1 MIKPLFGVAVAAVAF
16 TASSASAQLFSEDW
30 DDGLGAGRWSAPIT
44 ALECAACGFDG
55 NVDYAFD
62 YSSIG
67 APSAPGSAGGTT
79 TGIMMET
86 NTTVN
91 RDING
96 NAVFQGEGVGVV
108 PTGFNL
114 PAGDFI
120 LTSDVYMFWN
130 GGGGSTEYAGLGAF
144 SGGTATPV
152 RFNIDNGDG
161 LAWQVDTDGDA
172 GDDMYRYE
180 GPPNNVETP
189 LGGYEAIPDGSI
201 PGVVT
206 GPSRVGPFN
215 QWIELKIKSIAGIVE
230 FSMNGYVIDTFDNTG
245 GTFNGGTVLLN
256 QSDPF
261 DSVNA
266 DDIFGFSNVTVFDN
280 VKVVVPEPASI
291 ALLSLGGLAML
302 RRR

>member
-1 MIKPLFGVAVAAVAF
+1 MIKPLFGVAVAAVAI
-16 TASSASAQLFSEDW
+16 TTSSASAQLFSEDW
-30 DDGLGAGRWSAPIT
+30 DDGAGAGRWSAPIV

-55 NVDYAFD
+55 NVDYAFN
-62 YSSIG
+62 YASIG
-67 APSAPGSAGGTT
+67 APPAPGTAGGTT
-79 TGIMMET
+79 IGIMMET

-91 RDING
+91 RNEAG
-96 NAVFQGEGVGVV
+96 AAVFQGEGVGVV
-108 PTGFNL
+108 PLGFNL
-114 PAGDFI
+114 PAGDFV

-161 LAWQVDTDGDA
+161 LAWQADTDGDS
-172 GDDMYRYE
+172 GVDLYRYE
-180 GPPNNVETP
+180 GAPNNLETP
-189 LGGYEAIPDGSI
+189 LGGYEDIPNGSI
-201 PGVVT
+201 PNVVT
-206 GPSRVGPFN
+206 GPSKIGPFN
-215 QWIELKIKSIAGIVE
+215 QWIELKIESIASQVS
-230 FSMNGYVIDTFDNTG
+230 FSMNGFVIDTFDNSG
-245 GTFNGGTVLLN
+245 GAFSGGTVLLN

-280 VKVVVPEPASI
+280 VVVTPEPASM
-291 ALLSLGGLAML
+291 ALLGLGGLAML

>member
-1 MIKPLFGVAVAAVAF
+1 MIKPLLGVAAATMAF
-16 TASSASAQLFSEDW
+16 TASSSSAMLYTEDW
-30 DDGLGAGRWSAPIT
+30 DDTLGSTRWSAPIV

-55 NVDYAFD
+55 SVDYAFD

-86 NTTVN
+86 NTTVD
-91 RDING
+91 RDGFG
-96 NAVFQGEGVGVV
+96 NPVFQGEGVGVV

-130 GGGGSTEYAGLGAF
+130 GGGGSTEYAGLGVF

-161 LAWQVDTDGDA
+161 LAWQADTDGDS
-172 GDDMYRYE
+172 GTDLYRYE
-180 GPPNNVETP
+180 GAPNNVETG
-189 LGGYEAIPDGSI
+189 LGGYEDIPDGSI

-206 GPSRVGPFN
+206 GPSKIGPYN
-215 QWIELKIKSIAGIVE
+215 QWIELKIQNIANIVS
-230 FSMNGYVIDTFDNTG
+230 FSMNGYVIDTFDNSG
-245 GTFNGGTVLLN
+245 GAFNGGTLLLN

-280 VKVVVPEPASI
+280 IVVDVPEPATV

>member
-1 MIKPLFGVAVAAVAF
+1 MIKPLYGVAVAAVAV
-16 TASSASAQLFSEDW
+16 TASSASAQLFTEDW
-30 DDGLGAGRWSAPIT
+30 DDGLGAARWSAPIV
-44 ALECAACGFDG
+44 ALECPACGFDG

-67 APSAPGSAGGTT
+67 APSAPGSIGGTT

-91 RDING
+91 RIEG
-96 NAVFQGEGVGVV
+96 VAPFQGEGVGVV
-108 PTGFNL
+108 PTAFNL

-120 LTSDVYMFWN
+120 FTADVFMFWN
-130 GGGGSTEYAGLGAF
+130 GGGGSTEYAGIGAF

-161 LAWQVDTDGDA
+161 LNWHADTDGDS
-172 GDDMYRYE
+172 GTDLFRFE
-180 GPPNNVETP
+180 GAPNNLETG
-189 LGGYEAIPDGSI
+189 LGGYEDIPDGSI

-206 GPSRVGPFN
+206 GPSKVGPFN
-215 QWIELKIKSIAGIVE
+215 QWVEMKIESIAGQVS
-230 FSMNGYVIDTFDNTG
+230 FSMNGFVIDTFDNSG
-245 GTFNGGTVLLN
+245 GAFSGGSVHLS

-280 VKVVVPEPASI
+280 INVVVPEPASV
-291 ALLSLGGLAML
+291 ALLGLGGLAML